1 MVSKLT
7 SAEVLNF
14 LIIVSVILISS
25 RLLGEVFRK
34 FKQPVVVGEILAGI
48 IIGPSLLG
56 SVFPDL
62 FKQVFLSQP
71 RAYGAFDGLANVGVI
86 MLMFIAGTEVDLKQ
100 IRKQGKQAASISL
113 MGLLFPFALGFFCI
127 WFFHDYIFAVPET
140 NRLIP
145 ALFFGTALSITA
157 LSVIVKVLMD
167 LNIIRT
173 KVGGLVLTAAM
184 IDDFLGWIL
193 FSIIIQMMNAK
204 ASDASFSSILMVLI
218 FVGFMMTAGRWLI
231 NKILGFAAK
240 YLAPPSGV
248 ITVGICLCMLGAVF
262 TEYLGIR
269 GIFGAFLVGVAVGD
283 SEHFNKNIEHLI
295 QQFIVNI
302 LAPLFFA
309 SVGLRVNFVTNFDLS
324 VVLIILGIACVA
336 KIVGAGIGS
345 RMSGLNKNESLSIA
359 FGMNARGS
367 QEIVLGML
375 ALQAK
380 IIDERIFVGLVVMT
394 VVTILIA
401 GPVMKFYLDRD
412 LKAHKKIELAAVSES
427 EGRLI
432 LLQKEPEVVA
442 SQ

>member
-113 MGLLFPFALGFFCI
+113 MGLLFPFAIGFFCI

-394 VVTILIA
+394 MVTILIA
-401 GPVMKFYLDRD
+401 GPVMKFYLDKD
-412 LKAHKKIELAAVSES
+412 LKAHKQIEPAAES

-432 LLQKEPEVVA
+432 VLQNEPGVA
-442 SQ
+442 ASP

>member
-1 MVSKLT
+1 MVSKLS

-14 LIIVSVILISS
+14 LIIVSIILISS

-56 SVFPDL
+56 SAFPDL
-62 FKQVFLSQP
+62 FKQVFMSQP
-71 RAYGAFDGLANVGVI
+71 RAYGAFDGLANIGVI
-86 MLMFIAGTEVDLKQ
+86 MLMFIAGSEVDLKQ
-100 IRKQGKQAASISL
+100 IRKQGRQAASISL
-113 MGLLFPFALGFFCI
+113 FGLLFPFALGFFCI
-127 WFFHDYIFAVPET
+127 WFFHDYIFFVPASD
-140 NRLIP
+140 RLIP
-145 ALFFGTALSITA
+145 SLFFGTALSITA

-173 KVGGLVLTAAM
+173 KIGGLVLTAAM

-193 FSIIIQMMNAK
+193 FSVIIQMMNAK
-204 ASDASFSSILMVLI
+204 SDASFGSIMFVLL
-218 FVGFMMTAGRWLI
+218 FVAFMMTIGRWLI
-231 NKILGFAAK
+231 DKILAFSVK
-240 YLAPPSGV
+240 YLAAPSGI
-248 ITVGICLCMLGAVF
+248 ITVAICLCMLGAVL

-269 GIFGAFLVGVAVGD
+269 GIFGAFLMGVAVGD
-283 SEHFNKNIEHLI
+283 SKYFNHHIQNVI
-295 QQFIVNI
+295 QQFVVNI

-324 VVLIILGIACVA
+324 VVLIILGISCIA
-336 KIVGAGIGS
+336 KIVGAGVGS
-345 RMSGLNKNESLSIA
+345 RISGLNKNESLSIA

-394 VVTILIA
+394 MVTILIA
-401 GPVMKFYLDRD
+401 GPLMKYYLEKD
-412 LKAHKKIELAAVSES
+412 LKVRNEEEQEAKVL
-427 EGRLI
+427 
-432 LLQKEPEVVA
+432 LLQNEPGAYMVNK
-442 SQ
+442 

>member
-1 MVSKLT
+1 MVSKLS

-14 LIIVSVILISS
+14 LIIVSIILISS

-56 SVFPDL
+56 SLFPDL
-62 FKQVFLSQP
+62 FKQAFMSQP
-71 RAYGAFDGLANVGVI
+71 RAYGAFDGLANMGVI
-86 MLMFIAGTEVDLKQ
+86 MLMFVAGSEVDLRQ

-113 MGLLFPFALGFFCI
+113 FGLLFPFALGFFCI
-127 WFFHDYIFAVPET
+127 WYFHDYIFSVPAT
-140 NRLIP
+140 DRLIP
-145 ALFFGTALSITA
+145 SLFFGTALSITA

-173 KVGGLVLTAAM
+173 KIGGLVLTAAM

-204 ASDASFSSILMVLI
+204 SDASFSSIILVLL
-218 FVGFMMTAGRWLI
+218 FVGFMMTIGRWLVD
-231 NKILGFAAK
+231 KILAFSAK
-240 YLAPPSGV
+240 YLAAPNGV
-248 ITVGICLCMLGAVF
+248 ITVAICLCMLGAVL

-269 GIFGAFLVGVAVGD
+269 GIFGAFLMGVAVGD
-283 SEHFNKNIEHLI
+283 SKHFNHHIQNVI

-324 VVLIILGIACVA
+324 VVLIILGISCIA
-336 KIVGAGIGS
+336 KLVGAGVGS
-345 RMSGLNKNESLSIA
+345 RISGLNRNESLSIA

-394 VVTILIA
+394 MVTILIA
-401 GPVMKFYLDRD
+401 GPLMKYYLEKD
-412 LKAHKKIELAAVSES
+412 LKIRNQVES
-427 EGRLI
+427 EAKVLV
-432 LLQKEPEVVA
+432 LQENQGTYAVNK
-442 SQ
+442 

>member
-113 MGLLFPFALGFFCI
+113 MGLLFPFALGLFCI

-394 VVTILIA
+394 MVTILIA

-412 LKAHKKIELAAVSES
+412 LKAHKKIEHAAVSES